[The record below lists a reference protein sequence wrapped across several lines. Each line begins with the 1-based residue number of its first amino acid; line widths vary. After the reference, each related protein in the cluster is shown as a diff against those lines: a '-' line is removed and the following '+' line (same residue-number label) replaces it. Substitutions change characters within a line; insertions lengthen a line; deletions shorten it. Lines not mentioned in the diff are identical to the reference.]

1 MKKIFIILFSVIII
15 FLITANYLK
24 GTKSY
29 YRIFKITDS
38 LLPEMISS
46 TLRMISNNKINSK
59 RIKND
64 YNKFFLPDTQY
75 AELNLTKIPLDF
87 VTKSEIGYRNL
98 INKFKKKS
106 FYMDFFEDHL
116 IVMPKNATFY
126 YKSLNSLLDRDKNFN
141 KIKSN
146 INGANALDLFIDGN
160 SIYISYVKEVNNC
173 KHLYLAKSK
182 INLNELIF
190 NDIFS
195 ITNECMV
202 NIQAGRIQKI
212 EKENITHILLSTS
225 ATSKN
230 AKDQS
235 DNKPQSDNSLY
246 GKIISIDQVN
256 KTYKIYSK
264 GHRNILGLLSVNN
277 IVLATENGPYG
288 GDEIN
293 LIEENGNFGWDIAS
307 YGKKYSRKTSEY
319 KVYEDEGEY
328 KDHNEY
334 GFNEPI
340 FSFIPSIGISE
351 IIKIDNNF
359 DKDWKNNFLIASM
372 MHKHILRIKLNN
384 KYSKLDYY
392 EEIYIGERIR
402 DLKYDIKSST
412 IIMALED
419 SGSIGLLTN
428 LNKKSK

>member
-1 MKKIFIILFSVIII
+1 LKKIFILIFSIIII

-29 YRIFKITDS
+29 YYIFKVTDA
-38 LLPEMISS
+38 LFPEMISS

-75 AELNLTKIPLDF
+75 AKLNIIKIPLDF
-87 VTKSEIGYRNL
+87 VKKLQVGYL
-98 INKFKKKS
+98 NKFKLRS
-106 FYMDFFEDHL
+106 FYLDIYEDYL
-116 IVMPKNATFY
+116 FVMPKNATFY
-126 YKSLNSLLDRDKNFN
+126 YKSINSLINTDKNFN
-141 KIKSN
+141 EIKSN
-146 INGANALDLFIDGN
+146 INGVKALDLFIDGN
-160 SIYISYVKEVNNC
+160 SIYISYIKQVDKC

-182 INLNELIF
+182 INLKELIF
-190 NDIFS
+190 NNIFS
-195 ITNECMV
+195 INDECMN

-212 EKENITHILLSTS
+212 EKDNISYILLSTS
-225 ATSKN
+225 ADSIN
-230 AKDQS
+230 SKDQS

-246 GKIISIDQVN
+246 GKIISIDQIN
-256 KTYKIYSK
+256 KKYKIYSK
-264 GHRNILGLLSVNN
+264 GHRNILGLLSVDN

-293 LIEENGNFGWDIAS
+293 LIKENENFGWDIAS
-307 YGKKYSRKTSEY
+307 YGKKYSRSKGDY
-319 KVYEDEGEY
+319 KEYEDEGEY
-328 KDHNEY
+328 KDHSEY
-334 GFNEPI
+334 GFTEPI

-351 IIKIDNNF
+351 IIKIENDF
-359 DKDWKNNFLIASM
+359 DKDWKNNFLIGTM
-372 MHKHILRIKLNN
+372 NHKHILRIKLNK

-419 SGSIGLLTN
+419 TGSIGLLMN
-428 LNKKSK
+428 LNKKVK